1 MIPRPFTFLVMHKI
15 VVTILLSLLAYSG
28 FSQSILFFRADTVKI
43 YKNGGYA
50 ELMVYNKTRDSTGG
64 LAINAGNGL
73 IKFVKP
79 YKIDDTTIV
88 IGLDT
93 FAIGSGTPGLSTGEV
108 QQLIDD
114 AIAVLDNAFDD
125 STIIGDG
132 SGSDKR
138 RVNLSLI
145 PTRETTD
152 SLADRVDSIVLN
164 WPLGANM
171 GKTTVSNIST
181 TGDTLVVRVNDS
193 LFNVKRLEAG
203 TNITFTVSADKIIIN
218 GVSGSEEINTVTG
231 TLSGTATITVSVES
245 MIDYVLVRPVSN
257 LAGFKIGIAAD
268 DDKYFPATPV
278 LATADFVIFDVGAYL
293 TASTPVQF
301 SGVTSSTEIQIIYKP
316 IHE

>member
-1 MIPRPFTFLVMHKI
+1 MRLLLFVLLLGLTASSFAQSVIPI
-15 VVTILLSLLAYSG
+15 
-28 FSQSILFFRADTVKI
+28 RADTVKI

-50 ELMVYNKTRDSTGG
+50 NLILRDITKDSTGG
-64 LAINAGNGL
+64 LATNIGNGL
-73 IKFVKP
+73 MRFIKP
-79 YKIDDTTIV
+79 YKLDDTTLV
-88 IGLDT
+88 IGGVSFSVGT
-93 FAIGSGTPGLSTGEV
+93 GSAGLSTGEV
-108 QQLIDD
+108 QQMIDD

-164 WPLGANM
+164 WPLGANT

-193 LFNVKRLEAG
+193 LFNVKRLIAG
-203 TNITFTVSADKIIIN
+203 ANVTFTVSGSSITIN
-218 GVSGSEEINTVTG
+218 GISGTEEVNTVTG
-231 TLSGTATITVSVES
+231 TLSTTGTLTISVES
-245 MIDYVLVRPVSN
+245 MVDYVLVRPVSDV
-257 LAGFKIGIAAD
+257 AGIKFGIAAD

-278 LATADFVIFDVGAYL
+278 IATADFVVFDVGAYL
-293 TASTPVQF
+293 ESSTPFQI
-301 SGVTSSTEIQIIYKP
+301 SGIDVSTEIKIIFKP
-316 IHE
+316 MHE